1 MARTQAGIVDSLHG
15 TVRVI
20 HADGSTEILQA
31 GDPVYADDRII
42 TGAGAGARIDLLDG
56 STLTLGPDFSARL
69 DDALLAEAD
78 SPPQAPGIEPPET
91 LQDII
96 AEGGDPTEIAEPPAA
111 GETTPADAGHSHVRL
126 EPSNLAVTPES
137 GFETTPVGYGF
148 TEPREELLQSPQQ
161 QDGGRPDARNLDLHV
176 ANEPVNLV
184 VVLDKSSSMLADPGV
199 DGYNTRFDLAVDA
212 IQDLFEGYDS
222 NSDVNVLVV
231 DFSSARFTFSS
242 GWQTLG
248 EARDYLDAVE
258 VRGFTDYR
266 EALQQVREAFN
277 TVDDPAPGASKSVV
291 YFLTDGN
298 PLAPPSQGGGRLTEE
313 DVKAWEAFLSDPTNN
328 LTRAY
333 AIGIGDGI
341 DADDERYQLE
351 EVAFPNDEDDDP
363 ENEVDNPVILDEAD
377 LASGLVERVEA
388 FTVSGNLVTE
398 TGGEDS
404 FGNGEVELLSLA
416 VDGTTYSY
424 DSDAD
429 EITGG
434 STGPVSGSVLTV
446 TTGLGADLEFDFLS
460 GDYRYT
466 VPEVGA
472 DSQET
477 FLYTLADTD
486 GRTAAADFTVHVAD
500 INPDSPVA
508 DIAGG
513 SGIDVIYGTSGDDIL
528 NGGDG
533 DDILFGRL
541 GNDELT
547 GGSGA
552 DTFVYRAIAEGP
564 DTITDYNPDEQDV
577 LDISSILVDADPNDV
592 VANIENYVSATSDG
606 SDTRIAADPTGSGT
620 FIDADIARLATVTTG
635 QVILTIADDTQT
647 AVDIV

>member
-1 MARTQAGIVDSLHG
+1 MARIQAGIVDSLHG
-15 TVRVI
+15 AVRVI
-20 HADGSTEILQA
+20 HADGSTEILQT
-31 GDPVYADDRII
+31 GDPVYSDDRII
-42 TGAGAGARIDLLDG
+42 TGAGAGVRIDLPDG

-69 DDALLAEAD
+69 DTALLAEPD
-78 SPPQAPGIEPPET
+78 SLPQTPGIEAPET
-91 LQDII
+91 LQDIL
-96 AEGGDPTEIAEPPAA
+96 AEGGDPTGFAEPPAA

-126 EPSNLAVTPES
+126 EPSNLALTPES

-161 QDGGRPDARNLDLHV
+161 DDGGGPDAESLDLHV

-199 DGYNTRFDLAVDA
+199 DGYDTRFDLAVDA
-212 IQDLFEGYDS
+212 IHDLFEAYDS

-242 GWQTLG
+242 GWLTLG
-248 EARDYLDAVE
+248 EATAYLDAVQ

-266 EALQQVREAFN
+266 EALLQVREAFN
-277 TVDDPAPGASKSVV
+277 PVDDPAPGASQSMV

-298 PLAPPSQGGGRLTEE
+298 PLAPPSQGGGRLTAE
-313 DVKAWEAFLSDPTNN
+313 DVAAWEAFLSDPANN
-328 LTRAY
+328 ITRAY

-341 DADDERYQLE
+341 DPQDDRYQLE
-351 EVAFPNDEDDDP
+351 EVAFPNDEDG
-363 ENEVDNPVILDEAD
+363 NPVILDEAD

-388 FTVSGNLVTE
+388 YTVSGNLVTE
-398 TGGEDS
+398 TGTEES
-404 FGNGEVELLSLA
+404 FARGEVQLLSLA

-424 DSDAD
+424 DPDAD

-434 STGPVSGSVLTV
+434 STGPVSGSVLAVATD
-446 TTGLGADLEFDFLS
+446 LGANLEFDFLS
-460 GDYRYT
+460 GGYRYT

-472 DSQET
+472 DSRET
-477 FLYTLADTD
+477 FVYTLADND
-486 GRTAAADFTVHVAD
+486 GLTAAADFTVHVAG

-547 GGSGA
+547 GGGGA
-552 DTFVYRAIAEGP
+552 DTFVYRAVAEGP
-564 DTITDYNPDEQDV
+564 DTITDYDLDEQDV
-577 LDISSILVDADPNDV
+577 LDISGILVDADPNDV
-592 VANIENYVSATSDG
+592 VANIDNYISATSDG

-620 FIDADIARLATVTTG
+620 FDDADIATLAAVSTG
-635 QVILTIADDTQT
+635 QVILTIADGTQT

>member
-1 MARTQAGIVDSLHG
+1 MARIQAGVVDSLHG
-15 TVRVI
+15 HVRVI
-20 HADGSTEILQA
+20 HADGSSEVLQA
-31 GDPVYADDRII
+31 DIPVYADDLIV
-42 TGAGAGARIDLLDG
+42 TGEHARAEILLLDT
-56 STLTLGPDFSARL
+56 STLSLGPDFSAHL
-69 DDALLAEAD
+69 NDALL
-78 SPPQAPGIEPPET
+78 PPPESLPKSPGIEIPGELEQT
-91 LQDII
+91 IR
-96 AEGGDPTEIAEPPAA
+96 AGGDPAEVTEPPAA
-111 GETTPADAGHSHVRL
+111 GEAAQGDSGLSFVRL
-126 EPSNLAVTPES
+126 DPSNLAVTPGS
-137 GFETTPVGYGF
+137 GFETTAVGYGF
-148 TEPREELLQSPQQ
+148 TEIRDELLQSPQQ
-161 QDGGRPDARNLDLHV
+161 DDGVGPGAESLDLHV

-199 DGYNTRFDLAVDA
+199 DGYDTRFDLAVDA
-212 IQDLFEGYDS
+212 IHDLFEAYDS
-222 NSDVNVLVV
+222 NSDVNVRVV

-242 GWQTLG
+242 GWLTLD
-248 EARDYLDAVE
+248 EATAYLDAVQ
-258 VRGFTDYR
+258 VRGFTDYH
-266 EALQQVREAFN
+266 EALLQVRETFN
-277 TVDDPAPGASKSVV
+277 PVDDPAPGASKSVV

-313 DVKAWEAFLSDPTNN
+313 DVAAWEAFLSDPANN
-328 LTRAY
+328 ITRAY

-341 DADDERYQLE
+341 DPEDDRYQLE
-351 EVAFPNDEDDDP
+351 EVAYPNNEDG
-363 ENEVDNPVILDEAD
+363 NPSILDEAD

-398 TGGEDS
+398 TGTEGS
-404 FGNGEVELLSLA
+404 FARGEVQLLSLD

-424 DSDAD
+424 DPAAD

-434 STGPVSGSVLTV
+434 TTGPVSGSVLTV
-446 TTGLGADLEFDFLS
+446 VTGLGADLEFDFLS

-466 VPEVGA
+466 VPEVGT
-472 DSQET
+472 DSRET
-477 FLYTLADTD
+477 FVYAIADND
-486 GRTAAADFTVHVAD
+486 GRTAAADFTVHVAE

-513 SGIDVIYGTSGDDIL
+513 SGIDVIYGTSGDDIP

-552 DTFVYRAIAEGP
+552 DTFVYRAIAEGR
-564 DTITDYNPDEQDV
+564 DTITDYDQDEQDV
-577 LDISSILVDADPNDV
+577 LDISNILVDTDPNDV
-592 VANIENYVSATSDG
+592 VANIENYISATSDG

-620 FIDADIARLATVTTG
+620 FDDADIATLATVTTG

>member
-15 TVRVI
+15 AVRVI
-20 HADGSTEILQA
+20 HADGSTDILRV

-69 DDALLAEAD
+69 DEALLAEAD
-78 SPPQAPGIEPPET
+78 SLPQAPGIEAPEN
-91 LQDII
+91 LQDIL
-96 AEGGDPTEIAEPPAA
+96 AEGGDPTRFAEPPAA
-111 GETTPADAGHSHVRL
+111 GETTPADAGHSHVRF

-161 QDGGRPDARNLDLHV
+161 QDGRRLEANNLDLHV
-176 ANEPVNLV
+176 ADEPVNIV

-199 DGYNTRFDLAVDA
+199 DGYDTRFDLAVDA
-212 IQDLFEGYDS
+212 IHELFEGYDS

-242 GWQTLG
+242 GWLTLG
-248 EARDYLDAVE
+248 EAKAYLDAVQ

-277 TVDDPAPGASKSVV
+277 AVNDPAPGASKSVV

-298 PLAPPSQGGGRLTEE
+298 PLAPPSQGGGRLTAE
-313 DVKAWEAFLSDPTNN
+313 DIAAWEAFLSDPANN
-328 LTRAY
+328 ITRAY

-341 DADDERYQLE
+341 DPDDERYQLE
-351 EVAFPNDEDDDP
+351 EVAFPDNEDG
-363 ENEVDNPVILDEAD
+363 NPAILDEAD
-377 LASGLVERVEA
+377 LASGLVERVEP

-398 TGGEDS
+398 TGTEDGFAS
-404 FGNGEVELLSLA
+404 GEVQLLSLE
-416 VDGTTYSY
+416 VNGTIYSY
-424 DSDAD
+424 DPAAD

-434 STGPVSGSVLTV
+434 TTGPVSGSVLTV
-446 TTGLGADLEFDFLS
+446 VTALGADLEFDFLS

-477 FLYTLADTD
+477 FVYSLADTD
-486 GRTAAADFTVHVAD
+486 GRSAAADFTVHVAE

-564 DTITDYNPDEQDV
+564 DTITDYDQDEQDV
-577 LDISSILVDADPNDV
+577 LDVSDILAGTDPDDV
-592 VANIENYVSATSDG
+592 VADIENYISATSDG

-620 FIDADIARLATVTTG
+620 FNDADIARLVTVSTG
-635 QVILTIADDTQT
+635 QVILTVADDTQT
-647 AVDIV
+647 VVDIV

>member
-1 MARTQAGIVDSLHG
+1 LHG

-20 HADGSTEILQA
+20 HADGSTDILRV

-42 TGAGAGARIDLLDG
+42 TDAGAGARIELLDG

-69 DDALLAEAD
+69 DEALLAEAD
-78 SPPQAPGIEPPET
+78 LSPQAPGIEAPEN
-91 LQDII
+91 LQDIL
-96 AEGGDPTEIAEPPAA
+96 AEGGDPTEFAEPPAA
-111 GETTPADAGHSHVRL
+111 GEATPADAGHSHVRF

-161 QDGGRPDARNLDLHV
+161 QNGGRLEANNLDLHV
-176 ANEPVNLV
+176 ADEPVNLV

-199 DGYNTRFDLAVDA
+199 DGYDTRFDLAVDA
-212 IQDLFEGYDS
+212 IYELFEGYDS

-231 DFSSARFTFSS
+231 DFSSSRFTFSS
-242 GWQTLG
+242 GWLTLA
-248 EARDYLDAVE
+248 EAKAYLDAVQ

-277 TVDDPAPGASKSVV
+277 AVDDPAPGASKSVV

-298 PLAPPSQGGGRLTEE
+298 PLAPPSQGGGRLTAE
-313 DVKAWEAFLSDPTNN
+313 DVAAWEAFLSDPANN
-328 LTRAY
+328 ITRAY

-341 DADDERYQLE
+341 DPDDERYQLE
-351 EVAFPNDEDDDP
+351 EVAFPNNEDG
-363 ENEVDNPVILDEAD
+363 NPAILDEAD
-377 LASGLVERVEA
+377 LASGLVERVET

-398 TGGEDS
+398 TGTEDGFAS
-404 FGNGEVELLSLA
+404 GEVQLLSLD
-416 VDGTTYSY
+416 VNGTIYSY
-424 DSDAD
+424 DPADD

-434 STGPVSGSVLTV
+434 TTGPVSGSVLTV
-446 TTGLGADLEFDFLS
+446 VTALGADLEFDFLS

-472 DSQET
+472 DCQET
-477 FLYTLADTD
+477 FTYSLADST
-486 GRTAAADFTVHVAD
+486 GRIAAADFTVHIAE

-513 SGIDVIYGTSGDDIL
+513 SDIDVIYGTSGDDIL

-552 DTFVYRAIAEGP
+552 DTFVYHAIAEGL
-564 DTITDYNPDEQDV
+564 DTITDYDRDEQDV
-577 LDISSILVDADPNDV
+577 MDISDILVGTDPDDV
-592 VANIENYVSATSDG
+592 VANIENYISATSDG

-620 FIDADIARLATVTTG
+620 FNDADIARLAAVTTG
-635 QVILTIADDTQT
+635 QVILTVADDTQT
-647 AVDIV
+647 AVDII